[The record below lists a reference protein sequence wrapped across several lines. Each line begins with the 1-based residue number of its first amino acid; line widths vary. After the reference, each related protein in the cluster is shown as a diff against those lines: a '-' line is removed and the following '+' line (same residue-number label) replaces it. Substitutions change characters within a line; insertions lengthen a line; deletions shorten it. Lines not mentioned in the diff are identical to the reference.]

1 MNKMTQI
8 KFRMKLSDYLEKF
21 DILAELLV
29 ITKKTAKRKERA
41 VAEVVKKRDSGNIY
55 LSLRKYS
62 ATYVLIRLE
71 PLDIEENAL
80 FELI

>member
-1 MNKMTQI
+1 MTQI